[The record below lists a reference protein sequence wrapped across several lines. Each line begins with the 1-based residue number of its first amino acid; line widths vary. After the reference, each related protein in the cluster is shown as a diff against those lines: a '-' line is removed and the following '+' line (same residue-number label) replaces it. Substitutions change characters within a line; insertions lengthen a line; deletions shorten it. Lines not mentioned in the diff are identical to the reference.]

1 MQRILVAVL
10 MALMLALALV
20 GTKRIAQGER
30 ASHPKTLMADGG
42 APAPPIPW

>member
-1 MQRILVAVL
+1 MHRILVALL
-10 MALMLALALV
+10 MALLLTLALV
-20 GTKRIAQGER
+20 GVKKIAQGDP